1 MHQNND
7 YKIVQNKFCELH
19 SKNIIH
25 VTNKLCHFQDEE
37 QLLKIKKMLEEKGDS
52 TRGIKK
58 QLFML
63 YCRSK
68 DLEKVEQIMK
78 VIHFLQLLLI
88 KIY

>member
-1 MHQNND
+1 
-7 YKIVQNKFCELH
+7 
-19 SKNIIH
+19 
-25 VTNKLCHFQDEE
+25 
-37 QLLKIKKMLEEKGDS
+37 LLRIKKMLEEKGDS

-63 YCRSK
+63 YCRNK